1 MESLQ
6 IIHLF
11 MLAYRKAT
19 FEQLMEM
26 MTKYNNQNNI
36 NYITYDLTKF

>member
-1 MESLQ
+1 MENAKHNLDKMESLQ

-26 MTKYNNQNNI
+26 MTKYNNQ
-36 NYITYDLTKF
+36 